1 MNYNIYLSPTAQED
15 LQYFKSTGQIS
26 IINKIKK
33 IIIELQEHPYSG
45 TGKPERLKY
54 DLSGMCSR
62 RINSEHRIVYQ
73 VIDEKSV
80 VNILSVKGHY
90 EK

>member
-1 MNYNIYLSPTAQED
+1 MSPTAQED

>member
-15 LQYFKSTGQIS
+15 LQYFKSTGKIS